1 MITWAVRA
9 AISFVVLAIVL
20 YFVFLV
26 PLGERTLY
34 EHVRRIASTEE
45 AQDLGEEV
53 GEAGERLSEELE
65 RRARE
70 AARDAGLPEAPT
82 LPTP

>member
-1 MITWAVRA
+1 MITWAVRGA
-9 AISFVVLAIVL
+9 VSFVVTAIVL

-34 EHVRRIASTEE
+34 QHIMRIARTEE

-53 GEAGERLSEELE
+53 GEAGGRLKDEII
-65 RRARE
+65 E
-70 AARDAGLPEAPT
+70 AAQDAGIEAPSLPT
-82 LPTP
+82 LP